1 MSVWLVVGDA
11 ELRSLLLAIGE
22 EAGIPLAAIE
32 PETVA
37 SLLAREDKP
46 SAMLVVARPDSV
58 AAGSG
63 RTAWNRPAGGRVGRA
78 PGGRSRWH
86 RSRALPQA
94 AGFARRRRD
103 HAALACRKRSAGA
116 IAEHRLGLAP
126 RLSRLLVRRRV
137 ARPRDLV
144 GHAVEQ
150 LKPSPDCGAD
160 LAIALSEAGRSRARR
175 HEDDEDASLQAGSFH
190 QCRTSTLRTHGPWPD
205 GMRRRIGHPRIAT
218 SRRPA

>member
-1 MSVWLVVGDA
+1 MSVWLVVGDS
-11 ELRSLLLAIGE
+11 ELRSLLLTIGE

-46 SAMLVVARPDSV
+46 SAMLVSRGLIPRPLD
-58 AAGSG
+58 
-63 RTAWNRPAGGRVGRA
+63 PAGLHGIDRLAVASGEPR
-78 PGGRSRWH
+78 GGRSRWH

-94 AGFARRRRD
+94 AGFAGRRRD

-116 IAEHRLGLAP
+116 IAEHRLELAP
-126 RLSRLLVRRRV
+126 RLSQLLVRRRV

-160 LAIALSEAGRSRARR
+160 LAIALSEAGRRRARR

-190 QCRTSTLRTHGPWPD
+190 QCRTSTMRTHAPWPD